1 MLVCFLLMC
10 DLCVH
15 LLHFVVDL
23 LGAEVSYAS
32 LVCVVHLSC
41 GLIGFVLHLHSDCF
55 VGISE
60 RHSVEH

>member
-1 MLVCFLLMC
+1 MFLRVF
-10 DLCVH
+10 DLFVH

-23 LGAEVSYAS
+23 LCTQVSYAS

-60 RHSVEH
+60 RHSVEN